1 MRQSWWQTFRGT
13 LSNTAFD
20 PELCKD
26 RLYSTSMTTEAEL
39 VCPPVLVVVDIHT
52 QALQLVENGQIAEC
66 YRVSTSKHGIG
77 CRENTGC
84 TPLGWHIVAQKI
96 GAGMEPGTVF
106 RGRQVAG
113 FTEDLRAD
121 HSIDLITTRIL
132 WLSGTQERFNLG
144 GQVDSKNRYI
154 YIHGTAQEHLLGEPV
169 SEGCIRMANAD
180 VMALYDRV
188 AEGTP
193 VFIHEAVALCELN
206 GDNSTAPI

>member
-1 MRQSWWQTFRGT
+1 MQQSWWQTFRNT
-13 LSNTAFD
+13 LSNTSFD

-26 RLYSTSMTTEAEL
+26 HFCGTLMTAEP

-52 QALQLVENGQIAEC
+52 QTLQLIENGQMVEC

-84 TPLGWHIVAQKI
+84 TPLGWHKVAQKI
-96 GAGMEPGTVF
+96 GAGMDPGTVF
-106 RGRQVAG
+106 RGRQGAG
-113 FTEDLRAD
+113 FTEDLQAD

-132 WLSGTQERFNLG
+132 WLSGIQEGFNQG

-154 YIHGTAQEHLLGEPV
+154 YIHGTAQEHLLGHPV
-169 SEGCIRMANAD
+169 SEGCVRMANAD
-180 VMALYDRV
+180 VVALYDRV

-193 VFIHEAVALCELN
+193 VFIREAAVAIHAPN